1 MQRKF
6 CLILLYFIISLQFAI
21 ADEGMWIPLF
31 LEKYNIEEMHKKG
44 FKLSAKD
51 IYDVNQASLKDAVM
65 IFGGGCTGELISGK
79 GLILTNYHCGY
90 GSIQRH
96 SSIEHDYLTDG
107 FWAMSQTEELPNP
120 GLTITFLKYMQDV
133 TTRVSAVYTEDMPIA
148 IRQQK
153 IDSVSKIIEQEA
165 IKKSDGKYT
174 AKVESFFYGNQY
186 ILIVS
191 QIFKDVRLVG
201 APPSAIGKF
210 GGDTDN
216 WVWPRHTGDFSI
228 FRVYA
233 NKNNEPANYSP
244 DNVPYKP
251 KKFFPINISG
261 VHENDFT
268 MIFGYPG
275 YTQEYIP
282 SFLVDNIINLVNP
295 LRINVRQEKLDI
307 INQAMNQDKKIR
319 IQYSAK
325 QAGIANGW
333 KKWIGQNQGLN
344 RLNILKEKQNF
355 EQKFQQWADNQN
367 NNRYKNLL
375 NDYKKISKDIR
386 PYEKAYYFFIETVY
400 YSDLWK
406 IYKKTIKQLSKID
419 ELSDPNKIDSIKTII
434 IKNSDNFFE
443 DYNHNIDKKIFK
455 TTMKLYFKN
464 VDEKFLP
471 NFFYIIQ
478 NKYNGSIDN
487 FIDSVYETSIF
498 TDQQRLTDFIKN
510 YHNNNKKYKKTHK
523 NVKYTK
529 FDIANDLVTIIID
542 DFISE
547 YNYDILPSYSNLSDK
562 IDSLN
567 HLYMQAQMKMQPDK
581 IFYPD
586 ANFTLRVAYGKV
598 KGFRP
603 RDGLIYDYYTT
614 LDGVIEKDNPN
625 IYDYNVPKKLKELY
639 KNKDFGRYADK
650 QDGKIHTCFIG
661 DNHTTGGNSGSPVI
675 NANGELIGV
684 NFDRCW
690 ESTMSDI
697 KFDPNYCRNI
707 MLDIRYV
714 LFIIDKYAGA
724 GYLIDEMEIIE

>member
-1 MQRKF
+1 
-6 CLILLYFIISLQFAI
+6 
-21 ADEGMWIPLF
+21 
-31 LEKYNIEEMHKKG
+31 
-44 FKLSAKD
+44 
-51 IYDVNQASLKDAVM
+51 
-65 IFGGGCTGELISGK
+65 
-79 GLILTNYHCGY
+79 
-90 GSIQRH
+90 
-96 SSIEHDYLTDG
+96 
-107 FWAMSQTEELPNP
+107 
-120 GLTITFLKYMQDV
+120 
-133 TTRVSAVYTEDMPIA
+133 
-148 IRQQK
+148 
-153 IDSVSKIIEQEA
+153 
-165 IKKSDGKYT
+165 
-174 AKVESFFYGNQY
+174 
-186 ILIVS
+186 
-191 QIFKDVRLVG
+191 
-201 APPSAIGKF
+201 
-210 GGDTDN
+210 
-216 WVWPRHTGDFSI
+216 
-228 FRVYA
+228 
-233 NKNNEPANYSP
+233 
-244 DNVPYKP
+244 
-251 KKFFPINISG
+251 
-261 VHENDFT
+261 
-268 MIFGYPG
+268 
-275 YTQEYIP
+275 
-282 SFLVDNIINLVNP
+282 
-295 LRINVRQEKLDI
+295 
-307 INQAMNQDKKIR
+307 
-319 IQYSAK
+319 
-325 QAGIANGW
+325 
-333 KKWIGQNQGLN
+333 
-344 RLNILKEKQNF
+344 
-355 EQKFQQWADNQN
+355 
-367 NNRYKNLL
+367 
-375 NDYKKISKDIR
+375 
-386 PYEKAYYFFIETVY
+386 
-400 YSDLWK
+400 
-406 IYKKTIKQLSKID
+406 
-419 ELSDPNKIDSIKTII
+419 
-434 IKNSDNFFE
+434 
-443 DYNHNIDKKIFK
+443 
-455 TTMKLYFKN
+455 MKLYFKN
-464 VDEKFLP
+464 VDGKFLP